1 MASQVPSNPFA
12 GGDDYFTLLRKARQR
27 RSSGA
32 RLSVMELTGL
42 TETQRKAL
50 MQAQSLTDRFETELD
65 LRQKALDDA
74 RKARQQQTVTD
85 RRKAEQEEAARK
97 LEKARKEMERL
108 KTQAQAAAAAGDV
121 ERARSIAQA
130 VKGVLRDISSALR
143 TLHGASATAFLTG
156 ASGGGGSAGASG
168 SDPAQ
173 ARTAGAEAQATA
185 SNAAVSPEAG
195 ASASGASVSGVSVS
209 GASASGEDGQAQAA
223 ATAGQ
228 DLNGDGAVDASE
240 RQAAQQRAEQ
250 AGAPSSGTDGRQAA
264 GSGVDPVLIEGQ
276 GEAARAVAIARQI
289 VAILRA
295 MRPKNP
301 AGAEADASPET
312 DIGKQ
317 SAQTQRAEETGATR
331 DTPDPAADRRPEQPE
346 QGRGYRGVVEQM
358 SADVE
363 GLALGLIVT
372 SGQTLNIQA

>member
-50 MQAQSLTDRFETELD
+50 IQAQSLTDRFETELD
-65 LRQKALDDA
+65 IRQKALDDA

-173 ARTAGAEAQATA
+173 ARTAGAEAQATT
-185 SNAAVSPEAG
+185 STAAVSPEAG
-195 ASASGASVSGVSVS
+195 ASASGASV
-209 GASASGEDGQAQAA
+209 SGEDGQAQAA

-240 RQAAQQRAEQ
+240 RQAVQQQAEQ

-312 DIGKQ
+312 GIGKQ
-317 SAQTQRAEETGATR
+317 PAQTQRAEETGATG
-331 DTPDPAADRRPEQPE
+331 DGPDPAADRRPEQPE